1 MLLSPG
7 ERRFLSELH
16 QRGVRYLLIG
26 ASAANAQGARIATV
40 DMDLWFEDAAD
51 PHIAE
56 AANAAGGVWVSG
68 AFGMRPPQI
77 GGLAKADRFDVV
89 THAHGLDAFEQEFER
104 AKSIQIDEITLKI
117 LPLERIIVSKRAA
130 GRPRDLAHIPA
141 LEEAL
146 AVLKEKNPKDYR

>member
-7 ERRFLSELH
+7 ERRFLSELN

-40 DMDLWFEDAAD
+40 DMDLWFEDLAD
-51 PHIAE
+51 PRIAE
-56 AANAAGGVWVSG
+56 AAKAAGGVWVFG
-68 AFGMRPPQI
+68 TLGMRPPQI

-89 THAHGLDAFEQEFER
+89 THAHGLDAFEKEFSR
-104 AKSIQIDEITLKI
+104 AKNIEIDKVTLKM

-146 AVLKEKNPKDYR
+146 AVLNERSSKDQ

>member
-40 DMDLWFEDAAD
+40 DMDLWFEDLND
-51 PHIAE
+51 PRIAE
-56 AANAAGGVWVSG
+56 AAKAAGGVWVSG
-68 AFGMRPPQI
+68 AFGMQPPQV

-89 THAHGLDAFEQEFER
+89 THAHGLDAFEQEFKR
-104 AKSIQIDEITLKI
+104 AKSTEIDEITVKI
-117 LPLERIIVSKRAA
+117 LPLERIIASKRAA
-130 GRPRDLAHIPA
+130 ARPRDLAQIPA

-146 AVLKEKNPKDYR
+146 AVLEDRSSQDR

>member
-40 DMDLWFEDAAD
+40 DMDLWFED
-51 PHIAE
+51 
-56 AANAAGGVWVSG
+56 
-68 AFGMRPPQI
+68 
-77 GGLAKADRFDVV
+77 
-89 THAHGLDAFEQEFER
+89 
-104 AKSIQIDEITLKI
+104 LKI

-130 GRPRDLAHIPA
+130 GRRRDLAQIPA

-146 AVLKEKNPKDYR
+146 AVLKEKNPEGQ

>member
-1 MLLSPG
+1 M
-7 ERRFLSELH
+7 
-16 QRGVRYLLIG
+16 IG

-89 THAHGLDAFEQEFER
+89 THAHGLDTFEQEFER
-104 AKSIQIDEITLKI
+104 AKSIQIDEVTLKI

>member
-7 ERRFLSELH
+7 ERRFLSELR

-40 DMDLWFEDAAD
+40 DMDLWFEDATD
-51 PHIAE
+51 PRIAE
-56 AANAAGGVWVSG
+56 ATNAAGGVWVSG
-68 AFGMRPPQI
+68 TFGMRPPQI

-89 THAHGLDAFEQEFER
+89 THAHGLDAFEQEFDR
-104 AKSIQIDEITLKI
+104 AKNIEIDGVMLKI
-117 LPLERIIVSKRAA
+117 LPLKRIIVSKRAA
-130 GRPRDLAHIPA
+130 GRPRDLAQIPA

-146 AVLKEKNPKDYR
+146 AVLTEKSSEDR

>member
-7 ERRFLSELH
+7 ERQFLSELH

-40 DMDLWFEDAAD
+40 DMDLWFEDLSD
-51 PHIAE
+51 PRIAE
-56 AANAAGGVWVSG
+56 AAKAAGGVWVSG
-68 AFGMRPPQI
+68 AFGIQPPQV
-77 GGLAKADRFDVV
+77 GGLARADRFDVV

-104 AKSIQIDEITLKI
+104 AKSVEIDEITVKM
-117 LPLERIIVSKRAA
+117 LPLERIIASKRAA
-130 GRPRDLAHIPA
+130 ARPRDLAQLPA

-146 AVLKEKNPKDYR
+146 AVLEEKSSEDR

>member
-7 ERRFLSELH
+7 ERRFLLELH
-16 QRGVRYLLIG
+16 QRGVRCLLIG

-51 PHIAE
+51 PRIAE
-56 AANAAGGVWVSG
+56 AAKAAGGVLVSG

-89 THAHGLDAFEQEFER
+89 THADGLDSFEREFGR
-104 AKSIQIDEITLKI
+104 AKSIEIDEITLKV

-130 GRPRDLAHIPA
+130 GRSRDLAQIPA

-146 AVLKEKNPKDYR
+146 AVLKERQPEDQ

>member
-40 DMDLWFEDAAD
+40 DMDLWFEDATD
-51 PHIAE
+51 PRIAE
-56 AANAAGGVWVSG
+56 ATSAAGGVWVSG
-68 AFGMRPPQI
+68 TFGMRPPQI

-89 THAHGLDAFEQEFER
+89 THAHGLDAFEQEFDR
-104 AKSIQIDEITLKI
+104 AKSIEIDGVMLKI
-117 LPLERIIVSKRAA
+117 LPLKRIIVSKRAA
-130 GRPRDLAHIPA
+130 GRPRDLAQIPA

-146 AVLKEKNPKDYR
+146 AVLKGKSSEDQ

>member
-51 PHIAE
+51 PRIAE
-56 AANAAGGVWVSG
+56 ATSAAGGVWVSG
-68 AFGMRPPQI
+68 TFGMRPPQI

-89 THAHGLDAFEQEFER
+89 THAHGLDAFEREFDR
-104 AKSIQIDEITLKI
+104 AKSIEIDGVMVKI
-117 LPLERIIVSKRAA
+117 LPLKRIIVSKRAA
-130 GRPRDLAHIPA
+130 GRPRDLAQIPA

-146 AVLKEKNPKDYR
+146 AVLTEK